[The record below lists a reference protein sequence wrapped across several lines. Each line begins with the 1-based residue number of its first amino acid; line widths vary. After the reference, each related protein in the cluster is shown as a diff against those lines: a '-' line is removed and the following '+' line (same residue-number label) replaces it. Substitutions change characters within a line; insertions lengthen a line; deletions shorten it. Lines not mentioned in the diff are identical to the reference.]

1 MASPFETAGFTTYR
15 LPQAVQNAQTAQPAA
30 TNPVVQTTTA
40 VTVPENTPSNDTFT
54 SNSTIDR
61 DALKDELRQEIIN
74 EMKTQQE
81 LDAKQKAAEEKK
93 KNKLGPIKRFK
104 RFIGNVKKGVVT
116 AGEYTKGFFKG
127 TVNGGIVGGIIGGA
141 VYGVGKILKDPAKL
155 VQTPVIGKLFRN
167 LKIVSNPENLDKSI
181 LAKVFKSKTTAIV
194 AGGVA
199 LAIGLI
205 SALWKASINAN
216 EKRALIEHKYEST
229 PTIRK

>member
-1 MASPFETAGFTTYR
+1 MTSPFETAGFTTFR
-15 LPQAVQNAQTAQPAA
+15 LPQAVQGAETTQPAA
-30 TNPVVQTTTA
+30 TNPVVQTA
-40 VTVPENTPSNDTFT
+40 PSVTVPENTSSDSFT
-54 SNSTIDR
+54 SNAAIDR

-81 LDAKQKAAEEKK
+81 LDAKQKADEEKK
-93 KNKLGPIKRFK
+93 KNKLGPIKRLK

-127 TVNGGIVGGIIGGA
+127 TLQGGIAGGVLGGA
-141 VYGVGKILKDPAKL
+141 IYATGKVLKDPAVL
-155 VQTPVIGKLFRN
+155 VQTPVVGKLFRN
-167 LKIVSNPENLDKSI
+167 LKIVSNPEILDKSI
-181 LAKVFKSKTTAIV
+181 LAKVLKSKTTAIA

-216 EKRALIEHKYEST
+216 EKRDLIEHKYEST